1 MCGRYTLTS
10 DLSDILTT
18 FAINKEDVLFEYS
31 QRYNIAPSQTVA
43 VISNQE
49 GKRKL
54 EGYRWGL
61 VPHWAKDIKIGYSM
75 INARA
80 ESLSTKPAFR
90 NLLSRNRVAIL
101 SDGFYEWKLQ
111 EDGGKQPYRFQ
122 LKSRGIYGFAGLYDE
137 WKTPEGELLK
147 SCTIITTR
155 PNDLVRDVH
164 DRMPVILDSD
174 TLDKWINP
182 DLTDRE
188 QVLSMLIPYPTDSM
202 ISYPVSKNVG
212 NVKNSDPS
220 LINPIQLNSK

>member
-1 MCGRYTLTS
+1 MCGRFTLTS

-18 FAINKEDVLFEYS
+18 FSINKENVLFEYS

-137 WKTPEGELLK
+137 WNTPEGELLK

-155 PNDLVRDVH
+155 PNDLVSDVH
-164 DRMPVILDSD
+164 DRMPVLLDPHAVEHWLNPGL
-174 TLDKWINP
+174 TERDK
-182 DLTDRE
+182 
-188 QVLSMLIPYPTDSM
+188 VLNMLNPYPADEM
-202 ISYPVSKNVG
+202 VSYPVSKNVG
-212 NVKNSDPS
+212 NVKNINSS
-220 LINPIQLNSK
+220 LIEPIQLNSK